1 MKGAKMK
8 ISYFPGCTLKTM
20 AKNFEDSALA
30 SLSFL
35 GIEMVELLRWNCCG
49 TVYSL
54 TSDDLIHQ
62 VAPIRNLIRVKE
74 ERDTRVVTLC
84 SMCYHTLK
92 RANRLVKE
100 DKEKLDKLNNLM
112 YREDVKYNGEVEVLH
127 LLEILKNEV
136 GFDQVSKKVNMTLK
150 GLKVAPYYG
159 CLLLRPPE
167 VGLDDPESPTIL
179 RDFLESVGAEVIDYP
194 YETECCG
201 SYHTVVNINLVVER
215 AYDIL
220 SSAISQKAE
229 AIVLSCPLCGFN
241 LDNRQK
247 EIKEKFSDFTS
258 IPVFYFTQLLALS
271 LGLGEKVCRFE
282 LNFID
287 PRPLVKSKHLIGG
300 A

>member
-1 MKGAKMK
+1 MK

-92 RANRLVKE
+92 RANKLVKE

-150 GLKVAPYYG
+150 GLKVA
-159 CLLLRPPE
+159 
-167 VGLDDPESPTIL
+167 
-179 RDFLESVGAEVIDYP
+179 
-194 YETECCG
+194 
-201 SYHTVVNINLVVER
+201 
-215 AYDIL
+215 
-220 SSAISQKAE
+220 
-229 AIVLSCPLCGFN
+229 
-241 LDNRQK
+241 
-247 EIKEKFSDFTS
+247 
-258 IPVFYFTQLLALS
+258 
-271 LGLGEKVCRFE
+271 
-282 LNFID
+282 
-287 PRPLVKSKHLIGG
+287 
-300 A
+300 

>member
-1 MKGAKMK
+1 MK

-20 AKNFEDSALA
+20 AKNFEDSAIA

-35 GIEMVELLRWNCCG
+35 GIEMVELPRWNCCG

-74 ERDTRVVTLC
+74 ARDTRVVALC

-92 RANRLVKE
+92 RANILVKE

-112 YREDVKYNGEVEVLH
+112 YEEDMKYNGEVEVLH

-136 GFDQVSKKVNMTLK
+136 GFDQVSKKVKMPLK

-159 CLLLRPPE
+159 CLLLRPAAA
-167 VGLDDPESPTIL
+167 GLDDPESPAIL
-179 RDFLESVGAEVIDYP
+179 KDFLESVGAEAIDSP

-220 SSAISQKAE
+220 SFAISQKAE

-241 LDNRQK
+241 LDHRQK
-247 EIKEKFSDFTS
+247 DIKEKFPDFKS

-271 LGLGEKVCRFE
+271 LGLDEKVCRFE

-287 PRPLVKSKHLIGG
+287 PRPLLKNKHLIGEV
-300 A
+300 

>member
-1 MKGAKMK
+1 MK

-20 AKNFEDSALA
+20 AKNFENSAVA

-35 GIEMVELLRWNCCG
+35 GIEMVELPRWNCCG

-62 VAPIRNLIRVKE
+62 VAPIRNFIRVKE
-74 ERDTRVVTLC
+74 ARDTRVMTLC

-92 RANRLVKE
+92 RANKLVKE

-112 YREDVKYNGEVEVLH
+112 YREDLKYNGEVEVLH

-136 GFDQVSKKVNMTLK
+136 GFDQVSKKVKMPLK

-159 CLLLRPPE
+159 CLLLRPAE
-167 VGLDDPESPTIL
+167 VGFDDPESPTIL
-179 RDFLESVGAEVIDYP
+179 KDLLESVGAEAIDYP

-201 SYHTVVNINLVVER
+201 SYNTVVNVNLVVER
-215 AYDIL
+215 AHDIL
-220 SSAISQKAE
+220 SLAISQKAE

-241 LDNRQK
+241 LDHRQK
-247 EIKEKFSDFTS
+247 EIKEKFSDFKS

-271 LGLGEKVCRFE
+271 LGLEEKVCRFE

-287 PRPLVKSKHLIGG
+287 PRPLLKSKHLIGG
-300 A
+300 V

>member
-1 MKGAKMK
+1 MK

-20 AKNFEDSALA
+20 AKNFEDSAIA
-30 SLSFL
+30 SLFFL
-35 GIEMVELLRWNCCG
+35 GIDMVELPRWNCCG

-74 ERDTRVVTLC
+74 ARDIRVVALC

-92 RANRLVKE
+92 MANKLVKE

-112 YREDVKYNGEVEVLH
+112 YREDLKYNGEVEVLH
-127 LLEILKNEV
+127 LLEVLKNEV
-136 GFDQVSKKVNMTLK
+136 GFDQVSKKVKMPLK

-179 RDFLESVGAEVIDYP
+179 KHLLESVGAEAIDYP

-201 SYHTVVNINLVVER
+201 SYNTVVDVNLVVER
-215 AYDIL
+215 AHDIL

-241 LDNRQK
+241 LDHRQK
-247 EIKEKFSDFTS
+247 EIKEKFSDFKS

-271 LGLGEKVCRFE
+271 LGLDEKVCRFE

-287 PRPLVKSKHLIGG
+287 PRPLLKSKHLIGG
-300 A
+300 V

>member
-1 MKGAKMK
+1 MKGVKMK

-20 AKNFEDSALA
+20 AKNFEDSAIA

-35 GIEMVELLRWNCCG
+35 GIEMVELPRWNCCG

-74 ERDTRVVTLC
+74 ARDTRVVALC

-92 RANRLVKE
+92 RANKLVKE
-100 DKEKLDKLNNLM
+100 DQEKLDKLNNLM
-112 YREDVKYNGEVEVLH
+112 YREAVKYNGEVEVLH

-136 GFDQVSKKVNMTLK
+136 GFDQISKKVKMPLK

-159 CLLLRPPE
+159 CLLLRPAE

-179 RDFLESVGAEVIDYP
+179 KDLLESVGAEAIDYP

-201 SYHTVVNINLVVER
+201 SYHTVVNVNLVVER

-220 SSAISQKAE
+220 SFAISQKAE

-241 LDNRQK
+241 LDYRQK
-247 EIKEKFSDFTS
+247 EIKEKFPDFKS

-271 LGLGEKVCRFE
+271 LGLEEKVCRFE

-287 PRPLVKSKHLIGG
+287 PHPLLKSKHFIGG
-300 A
+300 V

>member
-1 MKGAKMK
+1 MK

-20 AKNFEDSALA
+20 AKNFEDSAIA

-35 GIEMVELLRWNCCG
+35 GIEMVELPRWNCCG

-62 VAPIRNLIRVKE
+62 VAPIRNFIRVKE
-74 ERDTRVVTLC
+74 ARDTRVMTLC

-92 RANRLVKE
+92 RANKLVKE

-112 YREDVKYNGEVEVLH
+112 YREDLKYNGEVEVLH

-136 GFDQVSKKVNMTLK
+136 GFDQVSKKVKMPLK
-150 GLKVAPYYG
+150 GLKAAPYYG
-159 CLLLRPPE
+159 CLLLRPAE
-167 VGLDDPESPTIL
+167 VGFDDPESPTIL
-179 RDFLESVGAEVIDYP
+179 KDLLESVGAEAIDYP

-201 SYHTVVNINLVVER
+201 SYNTVVNVNLVVER
-215 AYDIL
+215 AHDIL
-220 SSAISQKAE
+220 SLAISQKAE

-247 EIKEKFSDFTS
+247 EIKEKFPDFKS

-271 LGLGEKVCRFE
+271 LGLDEKVCRFE

-287 PRPLVKSKHLIGG
+287 PRPLLESKHLIVGV
-300 A
+300 

>member
-1 MKGAKMK
+1 MK

-20 AKNFEDSALA
+20 AKNFEDSAIA

-35 GIEMVELLRWNCCG
+35 GIEMVELPRWNCCG

-74 ERDTRVVTLC
+74 ARDTRVVALC

-92 RANRLVKE
+92 RANKLVKE
-100 DKEKLDKLNNLM
+100 DQEKLDKLNNLM

-136 GFDQVSKKVNMTLK
+136 GFDQVSQKVKMPLK

-179 RDFLESVGAEVIDYP
+179 KDLLESVGAEAIDYP

-201 SYHTVVNINLVVER
+201 SYHTVVNVNLVVER
-215 AYDIL
+215 AHDIL

-241 LDNRQK
+241 LDHRQK
-247 EIKEKFSDFTS
+247 EIKEKFPDFKS

-271 LGLGEKVCRFE
+271 LGLDEKVCRFE

-287 PRPLVKSKHLIGG
+287 PRPLLKSKHLIGG
-300 A
+300 V

>member
-20 AKNFEDSALA
+20 AKNFEDSAIA

-35 GIEMVELLRWNCCG
+35 GIEMVELPRWNCCG

-74 ERDTRVVTLC
+74 ARDTRVVALC

-92 RANRLVKE
+92 RANKLVKE
-100 DKEKLDKLNNLM
+100 DQEKLDKLNNLM

-136 GFDQVSKKVNMTLK
+136 GFDQVSQKVKMPLK

-179 RDFLESVGAEVIDYP
+179 KDLLESVGAEAIDYP

-201 SYHTVVNINLVVER
+201 SYHTVVNVNLVVER
-215 AYDIL
+215 AHDIL

-241 LDNRQK
+241 LDHRQK
-247 EIKEKFSDFTS
+247 EIKEKFPDFKS

-271 LGLGEKVCRFE
+271 LGLDEKVCRFE

-287 PRPLVKSKHLIGG
+287 PRPLLKSKHLIGG
-300 A
+300 V

>member
-1 MKGAKMK
+1 MK

-20 AKNFEDSALA
+20 AKNFEDSAIA

-35 GIEMVELLRWNCCG
+35 GIEMVELPRWNCCG

-74 ERDTRVVTLC
+74 ARDTRVVALC

-92 RANRLVKE
+92 RANKLVKE

-136 GFDQVSKKVNMTLK
+136 GFDQVSKKVKMPLE

-159 CLLLRPPE
+159 CLLLRPAE
-167 VGLDDPESPTIL
+167 VGFDDPESPTIL
-179 RDFLESVGAEVIDYP
+179 KNLLESVGAEAIDYP

-201 SYHTVVNINLVVER
+201 SYNTVVNVNLVVER
-215 AYDIL
+215 AHDIL
-220 SSAISQKAE
+220 SLAISQKAE

-241 LDNRQK
+241 LDHRQK
-247 EIKEKFSDFTS
+247 EIKEKFSDFKS

-271 LGLGEKVCRFE
+271 LGLEEKVCRFE

-287 PRPLVKSKHLIGG
+287 PRPLLKSKHLIGG
-300 A
+300 V

>member
-1 MKGAKMK
+1 MK

-20 AKNFEDSALA
+20 AKNFEDSAIA

-35 GIEMVELLRWNCCG
+35 GIEMVELPRWNCCG

-62 VAPIRNLIRVKE
+62 VASIRNLIRVKE
-74 ERDTRVVTLC
+74 ARDTRVVALC

-92 RANRLVKE
+92 RANILVKE

-112 YREDVKYNGEVEVLH
+112 YEEDVKYNGEVEVLH

-136 GFDQVSKKVNMTLK
+136 GFDQVSNKVKMPLK

-159 CLLLRPPE
+159 CLLLRPAAA
-167 VGLDDPESPTIL
+167 GLDDPESPAIL
-179 RDFLESVGAEVIDYP
+179 KDFLESVGAEAIDSP

-220 SSAISQKAE
+220 SFAISQKAE

-241 LDNRQK
+241 LDHRQK
-247 EIKEKFSDFTS
+247 EIKEKFPDFKS

-271 LGLGEKVCRFE
+271 LGLDEKVCRFE

-287 PRPLVKSKHLIGG
+287 PRPLLKNKHLIGEV
-300 A
+300 

>member
-35 GIEMVELLRWNCCG
+35 GIEMVELPRWNCCG

-92 RANRLVKE
+92 RANKLVKE
-100 DKEKLDKLNNLM
+100 DKEKLDKLNDLM

-167 VGLDDPESPTIL
+167 VGLDDSESPTIL
-179 RDFLESVGAEVIDYP
+179 KDFLESVGAEVIDYP

-271 LGLGEKVCRFE
+271 LGLDEKVCRFE

-287 PRPLVKSKHLIGG
+287 PRPLLKSKHLIGG
-300 A
+300 V

>member
-74 ERDTRVVTLC
+74 ARDTRVVALC

-92 RANRLVKE
+92 RANKLVKE

-136 GFDQVSKKVNMTLK
+136 GFNQVSKKVKVPLK

-159 CLLLRPPE
+159 CLLLRPAE
-167 VGLDDPESPTIL
+167 VGFDDPESPTIL
-179 RDFLESVGAEVIDYP
+179 KDLLESVGAEAIDYP

-287 PRPLVKSKHLIGG
+287 PRPLLKSKHLIGG

>member
-1 MKGAKMK
+1 MK

-20 AKNFEDSALA
+20 AKNFEDSAIA

-35 GIEMVELLRWNCCG
+35 GIEMVELPRWNCCG

-74 ERDTRVVTLC
+74 ARDTRVVALC

-92 RANRLVKE
+92 RANKLVKE
-100 DKEKLDKLNNLM
+100 DKEKLDKLNNFM

-136 GFDQVSKKVNMTLK
+136 GFNQVSKKVKMPLK

-159 CLLLRPPE
+159 CLLLRPAE

-179 RDFLESVGAEVIDYP
+179 KDLLESVGAEAIDYP

-201 SYHTVVNINLVVER
+201 SYHTVVNVNLVVER

-220 SSAISQKAE
+220 SFAISQKAE

-241 LDNRQK
+241 LDHRQK
-247 EIKEKFSDFTS
+247 EIKEKFPDFKS

-271 LGLGEKVCRFE
+271 LGLDEKVCRFE

-287 PRPLVKSKHLIGG
+287 PRPLLKSKHLIGEV
-300 A
+300 

>member
-1 MKGAKMK
+1 MK

-20 AKNFEDSALA
+20 AKNFEDSAIA

-35 GIEMVELLRWNCCG
+35 GIEMVELPRWNCCG

-62 VAPIRNLIRVKE
+62 VAPIRNFIRVKE
-74 ERDTRVVTLC
+74 ARDTRVMTLC

-92 RANRLVKE
+92 RANKLVKE

-112 YREDVKYNGEVEVLH
+112 YREDLKYNGEVEVLH

-136 GFDQVSKKVNMTLK
+136 GFDQVSKKVKMPLE

-159 CLLLRPPE
+159 CLLLRPAE
-167 VGLDDPESPTIL
+167 VGFDDPESPTIL
-179 RDFLESVGAEVIDYP
+179 KNLLESVGAEAIDYP

-201 SYHTVVNINLVVER
+201 SYNTVVNVNLVVER
-215 AYDIL
+215 AHDIL
-220 SSAISQKAE
+220 SLAISQKAE

-241 LDNRQK
+241 LDHRQK
-247 EIKEKFSDFTS
+247 EIKEKFSDFKS

-271 LGLGEKVCRFE
+271 LGLEEKVCRFE

-287 PRPLVKSKHLIGG
+287 PRPLLKSKHLIGG
-300 A
+300 V

>member
-1 MKGAKMK
+1 MK

-35 GIEMVELLRWNCCG
+35 GIDMVELPRWNCCG

-74 ERDTRVVTLC
+74 ARDTRVVALC

-92 RANRLVKE
+92 RANKLVKE

-136 GFDQVSKKVNMTLK
+136 GFDQVSKKVKMPLK

-159 CLLLRPPE
+159 CLLLRPAE
-167 VGLDDPESPTIL
+167 VGFDDPESPTIL
-179 RDFLESVGAEVIDYP
+179 KDLLESVGAEAIDYP

-201 SYHTVVNINLVVER
+201 SYNTVVNVNLVVER
-215 AYDIL
+215 AHDIL
-220 SSAISQKAE
+220 SLAISQKAE

-241 LDNRQK
+241 LDHRQK
-247 EIKEKFSDFTS
+247 EIKEKFSDFKS

-271 LGLGEKVCRFE
+271 LGLEEKVCRFE

-287 PRPLVKSKHLIGG
+287 PRPLLKSKHLIGG
-300 A
+300 V

>member
-1 MKGAKMK
+1 MK

-20 AKNFEDSALA
+20 AKNFEDSAIA

-35 GIEMVELLRWNCCG
+35 GIEMVELPRWNCCG

-74 ERDTRVVTLC
+74 ARDTRVVALC

-92 RANRLVKE
+92 RANKLVKE

-136 GFDQVSKKVNMTLK
+136 GFNQVSKKVKVPLK
-150 GLKVAPYYG
+150 GLKIAPYYG
-159 CLLLRPPE
+159 CLLLRPAE
-167 VGLDDPESPTIL
+167 VGFDDPESPTIL
-179 RDFLESVGAEVIDYP
+179 KDLLESVGAEAIDYP

-201 SYHTVVNINLVVER
+201 SYNTVVNVNLVVER
-215 AYDIL
+215 AHDIL

-247 EIKEKFSDFTS
+247 EIKEKFPDFKS

-271 LGLGEKVCRFE
+271 LGLDEKVCRFE

-287 PRPLVKSKHLIGG
+287 PRPLLKSKHLIGG
-300 A
+300 E

>member
-1 MKGAKMK
+1 
-8 ISYFPGCTLKTM
+8 
-20 AKNFEDSALA
+20 
-30 SLSFL
+30 
-35 GIEMVELLRWNCCG
+35 
-49 TVYSL
+49 
-54 TSDDLIHQ
+54 
-62 VAPIRNLIRVKE
+62 
-74 ERDTRVVTLC
+74 
-84 SMCYHTLK
+84 MCYHTLK
-92 RANRLVKE
+92 RANKLVKE

-287 PRPLVKSKHLIGG
+287 PRPLLKSKHLIGG

>member
-1 MKGAKMK
+1 MK

-30 SLSFL
+30 SLSSL
-35 GIEMVELLRWNCCG
+35 GVEMVELPRWNCCG

-62 VAPIRNLIRVKE
+62 LAPVRNLIRVKE
-74 ERDTRVVTLC
+74 QKNTRVVTLC

-92 RANRLVKE
+92 RANKMVQE
-100 DKEKLDKLNNLM
+100 DSEKLDKLNNLM
-112 YREDVKYNGEVEVLH
+112 DREDVKYDGEVEVLH
-127 LLEILKNEV
+127 LLEILKDEI
-136 GFDQVSKKVNMTLK
+136 GFSQIAKKVKTPLK

-159 CLLLRPPE
+159 CLLLRPQE
-167 VGLDDPESPTIL
+167 VGLDDSENPTIL
-179 RDFLESVGAEVIDYP
+179 KNFLESLGAEVIDYP

-201 SYHTVVNINLVVER
+201 SYHTVVNIDLVVER

-220 SSAISQKAE
+220 SSAINQGAE
-229 AIVLSCPLCGFN
+229 AIVLSCPLCDFN

-247 EIKEKFSDFTS
+247 EIKEKFSEFKG

-271 LGLGEKVCRFE
+271 LGLKEKACRFD
-282 LNFID
+282 LNFVD
-287 PRPLVKSKHLIGG
+287 PRPLLKSKHLTGG
-300 A
+300 V

>member
-1 MKGAKMK
+1 MK

-30 SLSFL
+30 SASSL
-35 GIEMVELLRWNCCG
+35 GIEMIELPRWNCCG
-49 TVYSL
+49 TVYCL

-74 ERDTRVVTLC
+74 QKDTRVVTLC

-92 RANRLVKE
+92 RANKLVQE
-100 DKEKLDKLNNLM
+100 DNEKLDKLNNLM
-112 YREDVKYNGEVEVLH
+112 YREDVKYGGEVEVLH

-136 GFDQVSKKVNMTLK
+136 GFSQIAKKVKVPLK
-150 GLKVAPYYG
+150 ETKVAPYYG

-167 VGLDDPESPTIL
+167 VGLDDAENPTIL
-179 RDFLESVGAEVIDYP
+179 KDFLESIGAEVINYP

-201 SYHTVVNINLVVER
+201 SYHTVVNVDLVVER
-215 AYDIL
+215 THDIL
-220 SSAISQKAE
+220 SSAINQGAE

-247 EIKEKFSDFTS
+247 EIKEKFSDFKN

-271 LGLGEKVCRFE
+271 LGLEEKVCRFD
-282 LNFID
+282 LNFVD
-287 PRPLVKSKHLIGG
+287 PRPLLKSKHLTGG
-300 A
+300 V

>member
-1 MKGAKMK
+1 MK

-20 AKNFEDSALA
+20 AKNFEDSAIA

-35 GIEMVELLRWNCCG
+35 GIEMVELPRWNCCG

-74 ERDTRVVTLC
+74 ARDTRVVALC

-92 RANRLVKE
+92 RANKLVKE

-136 GFDQVSKKVNMTLK
+136 GFDQVSKKVKMPLK

-159 CLLLRPPE
+159 CLLLRPAE
-167 VGLDDPESPTIL
+167 VGFDDPESPTIL
-179 RDFLESVGAEVIDYP
+179 KDLLESVGAEAIDYP

-201 SYHTVVNINLVVER
+201 SYNTVVNVNLVVER
-215 AYDIL
+215 AHDIL

-229 AIVLSCPLCGFN
+229 VIVLSCPLCGFN

-247 EIKEKFSDFTS
+247 EIKEKFSDFKS

-271 LGLGEKVCRFE
+271 LGLEEKVCRFE

-287 PRPLVKSKHLIGG
+287 PRPLLKSKHLIGG
-300 A
+300 V

>member
-1 MKGAKMK
+1 MK

-20 AKNFEDSALA
+20 AKNFEDSAIA

-35 GIEMVELLRWNCCG
+35 GIEMVELPRWNCCG

-74 ERDTRVVTLC
+74 ARDTRVVALC

-92 RANRLVKE
+92 RANKLVKE
-100 DKEKLDKLNNLM
+100 DQEKLDKLNNLM
-112 YREDVKYNGEVEVLH
+112 YREAVKYNGEVEVLH

-136 GFDQVSKKVNMTLK
+136 GFDQISKKVKMPLK

-159 CLLLRPPE
+159 CLLLRPAE

-179 RDFLESVGAEVIDYP
+179 KDLLESVGAEAIDYP

-201 SYHTVVNINLVVER
+201 SYHTVVNVNLVVER
-215 AYDIL
+215 AHDIL

-229 AIVLSCPLCGFN
+229 AIALSCPLCGFN
-241 LDNRQK
+241 LDHRQK
-247 EIKEKFSDFTS
+247 EIKEKFPDFKS

-271 LGLGEKVCRFE
+271 LGLDEKVCRFE

-287 PRPLVKSKHLIGG
+287 PRPLLKSKHFIGG
-300 A
+300 V

>member
-20 AKNFEDSALA
+20 AKNFEDSAIA

-35 GIEMVELLRWNCCG
+35 GLEMVELSRWNCCG

-74 ERDTRVVTLC
+74 ARDTRVVALC

-92 RANRLVKE
+92 RANKLVKE
-100 DKEKLDKLNNLM
+100 DQEKLDKLNNLM

-136 GFDQVSKKVNMTLK
+136 GFDQVSKKVKMPLK

-159 CLLLRPPE
+159 CLLLRPAE

-179 RDFLESVGAEVIDYP
+179 KDLLESVGAEAIDYP

-201 SYHTVVNINLVVER
+201 SYHTVVNVNLVVER
-215 AYDIL
+215 VHDIL

-229 AIVLSCPLCGFN
+229 AIALSCPLCGFN
-241 LDNRQK
+241 LDHRQK
-247 EIKEKFSDFTS
+247 EIKEKFPDFKS

-271 LGLGEKVCRFE
+271 LGLDEKVCRFE

-287 PRPLVKSKHLIGG
+287 PRPLLKSKHFIGG
-300 A
+300 V

>member
-1 MKGAKMK
+1 MK

-20 AKNFEDSALA
+20 AKNFEDSAIA

-35 GIEMVELLRWNCCG
+35 GIEMVELPRWNCCG

-62 VAPIRNLIRVKE
+62 VAPIRNFLRVKE
-74 ERDTRVVTLC
+74 AKDTRVVALC

-92 RANRLVKE
+92 RANKLVKE

-112 YREDVKYNGEVEVLH
+112 YREDLKYNGEVEVLH

-136 GFDQVSKKVNMTLK
+136 GFDQVSKKVKMPLK
-150 GLKVAPYYG
+150 GLKIAPYYG

-167 VGLDDPESPTIL
+167 IGLDDPENPAIVKDL
-179 RDFLESVGAEVIDYP
+179 LESMGAEVIDYP

-201 SYHTVVNINLVVER
+201 SYHTVVNVNLVVER
-215 AYDIL
+215 AHDIL

-247 EIKEKFSDFTS
+247 EIKEKFSDFKS

-271 LGLGEKVCRFE
+271 LGLEEKVCRFE

-287 PRPLVKSKHLIGG
+287 PRPLLKSKHLIGG
-300 A
+300 V

>member
-1 MKGAKMK
+1 
-8 ISYFPGCTLKTM
+8 M
-20 AKNFEDSALA
+20 AKNFEDSAIA

-35 GIEMVELLRWNCCG
+35 GIEMVELPRWNCCG

-74 ERDTRVVTLC
+74 ARNTRVVALC

-92 RANRLVKE
+92 RANKLVKE
-100 DKEKLDKLNNLM
+100 DQEKLDKLNNLM
-112 YREDVKYNGEVEVLH
+112 YREAVKYNGEVEVLH

-136 GFDQVSKKVNMTLK
+136 GFDQISKKVKMPLK

-159 CLLLRPPE
+159 CLLLRPAE

-179 RDFLESVGAEVIDYP
+179 KDLLESVGAEAIDYP

-201 SYHTVVNINLVVER
+201 SYHTVVNVNLVVER
-215 AYDIL
+215 VHDIL

-229 AIVLSCPLCGFN
+229 AIALSCPLCGFN
-241 LDNRQK
+241 LDHRQK
-247 EIKEKFSDFTS
+247 EIKEKFPDFKS

-271 LGLGEKVCRFE
+271 LGLDEKVCRFE

-287 PRPLVKSKHLIGG
+287 PRPLLKSKHFIGG
-300 A
+300 V

>member
-1 MKGAKMK
+1 MK

-30 SLSFL
+30 SASFL
-35 GIEMVELLRWNCCG
+35 GVELVELPRWNCCG

-62 VAPIRNLIRVKE
+62 VASIRDLIRVKE
-74 ERDTRVVTLC
+74 RKDTRAVTLC

-92 RANRLVKE
+92 RANKLVQE
-100 DKEKLDKLNNLM
+100 DSEKLDKLNNLM
-112 YREDVKYNGEVEVLH
+112 DREDVKYDGGVQVLH

-136 GFDQVSKKVNMTLK
+136 GFSQIAKKIKIPLK

-167 VGLDDPESPTIL
+167 VGLDDPENPTIL
-179 RDFLESVGAEVIDYP
+179 KDFLESIGAEAIDYP

-201 SYHTVVNINLVVER
+201 SYHTVVNVDLVVER

-220 SSAISQKAE
+220 NSAINRGAE
-229 AIVLSCPLCGFN
+229 AIVLSCPLCDFN

-247 EIKEKFSDFTS
+247 EIKEKFSDFKG
-258 IPVFYFTQLLALS
+258 IPIFYFTQLLALS
-271 LGLGEKVCRFE
+271 LGLDEKVCRFE
-282 LNFID
+282 LNFVD
-287 PRPLVKSKHLIGG
+287 PRPLLRSKHLIGEV
-300 A
+300 